1 MLANQQKKEG
11 KTDLAEFIA
20 YRGSKAVDEA
30 LAVGWEIEEA
40 GKKLERCKSSRIDIL
55 YREMG
60 KQCVDGCGRRWLH
73 MAEDILQRDNIQK
86 LEFAE
91 AVRNLPKNGRG
102 KYRNILLKGPA
113 NCGKTFLLNPLNIV
127 FRTFTN
133 PVTTTFA

>member
-91 AVRNLPKNGRG
+91 AVRNLPKKWQREIPQHSF
-102 KYRNILLKGPA
+102 KRARELWENI
-113 NCGKTFLLNPLNIV
+113 
-127 FRTFTN
+127 FTQSLEYSVQN
-133 PVTTTFA
+133 LH